1 VVADPIQA
9 SQIQTGWIA
18 PVERSPE
25 IDVAFDF
32 ERRLQAAYKAPS
44 YLVIATEPRV
54 KYLKQVGENISRHFP
69 MAVFD
74 CEREMLAALRQE
86 AEAMKNIKWDVILR
100 ADAAGPGSRDWENL
114 LKLAARATR
123 RLEAQLKARERSTL
137 VIYPGLLGRYGQL
150 SVLERLADS
159 LGPHSLWLLTGSDR
173 QSASPM
179 ADGHAIPARSTQW
192 AWVPEKW
199 LDNKFRTVT
208 L

>member
-1 VVADPIQA
+1 
-9 SQIQTGWIA
+9 
-18 PVERSPE
+18 
-25 IDVAFDF
+25 
-32 ERRLQAAYKAPS
+32 
-44 YLVIATEPRV
+44 
-54 KYLKQVGENISRHFP
+54 

-74 CEREMLAALRQE
+74 CEREMLAALRRE
-86 AEAMKNIKWDVILR
+86 AEAMKIKWEVIAR
-100 ADAAGPGSRDWENL
+100 ADAAGPGTRDWEHL
-114 LKLAARATR
+114 LKLAASAAR
-123 RLEAQLKARERSTL
+123 RIEEELKARQGSTL

-159 LGPHSLWLLTGSDR
+159 LGQHSLWLLTGSDR

-208 L
+208 T